1 MHEKDTS
8 PDPELLGRGSPPL
21 INGDLLFDE
30 PWQSRVFGMARLL
43 SENGAFEWD
52 EFRASLIARIDDW
65 ERRNPTAEYQYYP
78 LFLAALT
85 DTLETKGIVDSA
97 QLQAI
102 QQIYSERP
110 AGHDH

>member
-1 MHEKDTS
+1 MHEKETTLDH
-8 PDPELLGRGSPPL
+8 ELLGRGAPPL
-21 INGDLLFDE
+21 INGELLFDE

-52 EFRASLIARIDDW
+52 EFRDALISRIDHW
-65 ERRNPTAEYQYYP
+65 EQQNSTEEYQYYP

-85 DTLETKGIVDSA
+85 DTLEAKGVVDPA
-97 QLQAI
+97 ELAAI
-102 QQIYSERP
+102 QQIFLDRP